1 MRTRGV
7 CSVNDVVRDG
17 GYMMER
23 GVQRNT
29 THSSP
34 EGRGLR
40 DTGAFQTPYHLNGT
54 GNRFLGL
61 LVHAHVSGSL
71 SERVGEMGGYI
82 SSLLAHGA

>member
-1 MRTRGV
+1 M
-7 CSVNDVVRDG
+7 VRYG

-23 GVQRNT
+23 GIQRNT
-29 THSSP
+29 AHSSP

-54 GNRFLGL
+54 GNRFRGL
-61 LVHAHVSGSL
+61 LVYAHVSGSL
-71 SERVGEMGGYI
+71 SERVEEVGSYI

>member
-1 MRTRGV
+1 M
-7 CSVNDVVRDG
+7 VRYG

-23 GVQRNT
+23 GIQRNT
-29 THSSP
+29 AHSSP

-54 GNRFLGL
+54 GSRFWGL
-61 LVHAHVSGSL
+61 LVYAHVSGSL
-71 SERVGEMGGYI
+71 SERVEEMGSYI